1 MRCSPRVPLCPGYS
15 GKRPMEEVPALCA
28 ALYGGMAIGLCYDLL
43 LPLRCLWRNRIWN
56 GAMDI
61 LFYFAAL
68 LIACATL
75 LFINGG
81 KPRGY
86 LLLAMGAGA
95 YGYARLVHGYF
106 VKLWSAHKKRLA
118 PKDGMD

>member
-1 MRCSPRVPLCPGYS
+1 MRCSPRVPSCPGYS

-56 GAMDI
+56 GVMDI

-68 LIACATL
+68 LIACATPAVYQRRQAPGI
-75 LFINGG
+75 FAAGHGG
-81 KPRGY
+81 GE
-86 LLLAMGAGA
+86 LMGMPAWYTGI
-95 YGYARLVHGYF
+95 L
-106 VKLWSAHKKRLA
+106 
-118 PKDGMD
+118 

>member
-1 MRCSPRVPLCPGYS
+1 
-15 GKRPMEEVPALCA
+15 MEEVPALCA

-56 GAMDI
+56 GVMDI

-86 LLLAMGAGA
+86 LLLAMGAA
-95 YGYARLVHGYF
+95 FFALSWLLLRRAMIRPA
-106 VKLWSAHKKRLA
+106 K
-118 PKDGMD
+118 